1 MHRGLKTGDF
11 LIVQLEAGYAML
23 RLLAIDESEPA
34 VFHVAAFSDFF
45 LEVDNAEAA
54 AANFSELKRTIPHV
68 ALTQRAFESTQAAP
82 IANSPISH
90 EELELLNRWNDSEQA
105 VSDTSIR
112 LLLGL
117 R

>member
-1 MHRGLKTGDF
+1 MHHGLSAGDF
-11 LIVQLEAGYAML
+11 LIIQLEAGYAML
-23 RLLAIDESEPA
+23 RLLAIDEVEPP
-34 VFHVAAFSDFF
+34 VFHLAAYSDFF
-45 LEVDNAEAA
+45 LEVDTAEVAA
-54 AANFSELKRTIPHV
+54 ADFANLKLSIPHV

-82 IANSPISH
+82 IANAPVGQT
-90 EELELLNRWNDSEQA
+90 ENDLLTRWRDSERR